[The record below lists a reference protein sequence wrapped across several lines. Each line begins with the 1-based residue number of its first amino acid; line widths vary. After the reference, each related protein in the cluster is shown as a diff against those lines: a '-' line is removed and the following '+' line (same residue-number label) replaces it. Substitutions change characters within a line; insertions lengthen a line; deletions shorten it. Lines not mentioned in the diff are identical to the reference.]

1 MTQVGKVLLVKFCIT
16 SEQNH
21 LPRSLSQKYLV
32 ERNKEH
38 LQGYKEK
45 KLHCYYYKKLK
56 NDNEID
62 IKASLAWAREKN
74 ITSEFEG
81 NMFFVQK
88 QVISTKYLI
97 NKRSNDDSNILQCD
111 NKCRLSKDAAED
123 IQHIIGSSP
132 LISSRCYLPMQ
143 HDIVANASYNIIID
157 KNTLTGPVNCKKTT
171 RHHAHLSLCAKS
183 KKTNDQS

>member
-1 MTQVGKVLLVKFCIT
+1 MEKWYKNETEKCIQVGEVLLVKFCIT
-16 SEQNH
+16 SEQNQ
-21 LPRSLSQKYLV
+21 LPRSLIQKYIV

-88 QVISTKYLI
+88 QEISTKYLI
-97 NKRSNDDSNILQCD
+97 NNRYNNDSNILQCD
-111 NKCRLSKDAAED
+111 NKRRLSKDAVED
-123 IQHIIGSSP
+123 IQHRRST
-132 LISSRCYLPMQ
+132 Y
-143 HDIVANASYNIIID
+143 HW
-157 KNTLTGPVNCKKTT
+157 K
-171 RHHAHLSLCAKS
+171 LSLNIFQILPPNA
-183 KKTNDQS
+183 T